1 MPLLLQYRE
10 PMTLSESWRSAV
22 LLSISVT
29 VIVAA
34 FFVEPIA
41 QDPAYHRFVDQRD
54 FLSIPNFLNVF
65 SNLPFALVGII
76 GLLFVKR
83 HGATIVPDAQA
94 AWLVFFF
101 GIFLTAFGS
110 GYYHLDPNN
119 NTLIWDRL
127 PMTIGFMSFVTIV
140 IGEYLSVR
148 GAKMALAP
156 LLLIGTASVF
166 YWAHTEALGRGD
178 LRAYAVVQFVPM
190 LLIPLVVLLYRKKSD
205 LGRYV
210 GWMIVFYIAA
220 KVFEF
225 YDGQVY
231 AAGRLLG
238 GHTLK
243 HVFASMAP
251 ASILY
256 GLMRRRYHAAP
267 TRIHGTLPDDDR

>member
-1 MPLLLQYRE
+1 
-10 PMTLSESWRSAV
+10 MTIRDSSRSAV
-22 LLSISVT
+22 LLLISITMIVT
-29 VIVAA
+29 A
-34 FFVEPIA
+34 FFVDPIA

-54 FLSIPNFLNVF
+54 FLSIRNFLNVF
-65 SNLPFALVGII
+65 SNLPFAVVGVI

-83 HGATIVPDAQA
+83 HGAIIVPDAQA
-94 AWLVFFF
+94 AWLVFFI

-127 PMTIGFMSFVTIV
+127 PMTIGFMSFVAIV
-140 IGEYLSVR
+140 IGEYLSAR
-148 GAKMALAP
+148 GAKITLVP
-156 LLLIGTASVF
+156 LLIIGAATVF

-178 LRAYAVVQFVPM
+178 LRAYVVVQFVPM
-190 LLIPLVVLLYRKKSD
+190 LLIPLVILMYHEKSD

-210 GWMIVFYIAA
+210 GWMMAFYIAA

-225 YDGQVY
+225 YDRQIYTAGQ
-231 AAGRLLG
+231 LLS

-256 GLMRRRYHAAP
+256 GLMRRRYHAARP
-267 TRIHGTLPDDDR
+267 HTPRISSR

>member
-1 MPLLLQYRE
+1 MSIGL
-10 PMTLSESWRSAV
+10 SWRSGL
-22 LLSISVT
+22 LLSISAAM
-29 VIVAA
+29 IVAA
-34 FFVEPIA
+34 FFVDPIA

-65 SNLPFALVGII
+65 SNLPFAIVGVG

-83 HGATIVPDAQA
+83 HGAVIVPHQQV
-94 AWLVFFF
+94 AWLVFYV

-110 GYYHLDPNN
+110 GYYHLAPNN
-119 NTLIWDRL
+119 DTLIWDRL
-127 PMTIGFMSFVTIV
+127 PMTIGFMSFIAII
-140 IGEYLSVR
+140 IGEYVSVR
-148 GAKMALAP
+148 GAKMALLP
-156 LLLIGTASVF
+156 LLIVGAGSVF

-190 LLIPLVVLLYRKKSD
+190 LMIPLLILLHRERSD

-210 GWMIVFYIAA
+210 GFMIGFYIIA
-220 KVFEF
+220 KVLEF

-231 AAGRLLG
+231 ATGQLLS

-243 HVFASMAP
+243 HVFASLAP

-256 GLMRRRYHAAP
+256 GLIRRRYHAARP
-267 TRIHGTLPDDDR
+267 QDSTD